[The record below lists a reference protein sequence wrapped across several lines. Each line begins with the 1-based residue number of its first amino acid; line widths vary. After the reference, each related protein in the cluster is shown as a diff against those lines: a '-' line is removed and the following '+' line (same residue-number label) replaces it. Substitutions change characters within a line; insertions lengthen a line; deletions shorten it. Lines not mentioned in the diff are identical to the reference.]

1 MLGFLFRLRRI
12 MKIKTLFSL
21 MAALSFLFPLSL
33 RGEVTERIVALVNNE
48 VITLS
53 ELEEMAKPLYEE
65 VRRTSPPS
73 EREQKLKKVR
83 EEILDHLVDSKLL
96 DQEIKKR
103 KIEVPD
109 RDVDAAIA
117 DVLKS
122 ASLSENDL
130 KKVLAREGMTYS
142 AYRQKIR
149 EELGKMRLVSRE
161 IKSKIVI
168 EEETLRKAY
177 QENLDKFTDPL
188 EVKIQQIFF
197 PLPKNGSK
205 EETAAVWKE
214 GQSILERARKGEDF
228 SELAKKY
235 SHGPEASEGGVLGNF
250 KHKELMPELEEVGF
264 RLKGGEISGLIAS
277 PLGFHILRVM
287 ERKGGEPRPFAEVQ
301 NKIREEMIQVEAEK
315 KYQEWMKELK
325 SKAYIQIKL

>member
-1 MLGFLFRLRRI
+1 MKVMKNKILLGLIVSLF
-12 MKIKTLFSL
+12 
-21 MAALSFLFPLSL
+21 FLFPIYL
-33 RGEVTERIVALVNNE
+33 RGEVKERIVALVNNE

-53 ELEEMAKPLYEE
+53 ELEETVKPLYDQ
-65 VRRTSPPS
+65 VRQTSTPA
-73 EREQKLKKVR
+73 EREEKLKKVR
-83 EEILDHLVDSKLL
+83 EEVLDHLVDSKLL

-109 RDVDAAIA
+109 RDVDGAIA
-117 DVLKS
+117 EVLKS
-122 ASLSENDL
+122 TNLSENDL
-130 KKVLAREGMTYS
+130 KKVIAREGMTYS

-168 EEETLRKAY
+168 EEETLRKSY

-188 EVKIQQIFF
+188 EVKIQHIFF
-197 PLPKNGSK
+197 PLPQNGSQ
-205 EETAAVWKE
+205 EEAAVVRNE
-214 GQSILERARKGEDF
+214 ARSILERARKGEDF
-228 SELAKKY
+228 TELAKKY
-235 SHGPEASEGGVLGNF
+235 SRAPEASEGGVLGYF

-264 RLKGGEISGLIAS
+264 KLKVGEISDLVSS
-277 PLGFHILRVM
+277 PMGFHILRVL

-301 NKIREEMIQVEAEK
+301 NKIRDEMIQVEAEK
-315 KYQEWMKELK
+315 KYIEWMKDLK

>member
-1 MLGFLFRLRRI
+1 MLIFSPRKV
-12 MKIKTLFSL
+12 MKNKILLGLIVTLF
-21 MAALSFLFPLSL
+21 FLFPIYLQ
-33 RGEVTERIVALVNNE
+33 GEVKERIVALVNNE

-53 ELEEMAKPLYEE
+53 ELEETVKPLYDQ
-65 VRRTSPPS
+65 VRQTSTPA
-73 EREQKLKKVR
+73 EREEKLKKVR
-83 EEILDHLVDSKLL
+83 EEVLDHLVDSKLL

-109 RDVDAAIA
+109 RDVDGAIA
-117 DVLKS
+117 EVLKS
-122 ASLSENDL
+122 TNLSENDL
-130 KKVLAREGMTYS
+130 KKVVAREGMTYS

-177 QENLDKFTDPL
+177 QENLAKFTDPL

-197 PLPKNGSK
+197 PLPQNGSQ
-205 EETAAVWKE
+205 EEAGVVRNEAR
-214 GQSILERARKGEDF
+214 SILERARKGEDF
-228 SELAKKY
+228 TELAKKY
-235 SHGPEASEGGVLGNF
+235 SRAPEASEGGVLGYF

-264 RLKGGEISGLIAS
+264 KLKVGEISDLVSS
-277 PLGFHILRVM
+277 PMGFHILRVL

-301 NKIREEMIQVEAEK
+301 NKIRDEMIQAEAEK
-315 KYQEWMKELK
+315 KYNEWMKDLK